1 MNEMQV
7 FENKMFGQ
15 LRTVEQNGQ
24 TWFVAADVCRAL
36 EIEPTATRRLDED
49 EKNTLRL
56 TQGHSG
62 QRGGAQMMTIVNE
75 PGLYTLVLGSRK
87 PEAKAFKR
95 WVTHDV
101 LPAIR
106 KHGLYVQEELMR
118 SKEELEEA
126 VTRYVEENKALK
138 ARNSELIDK
147 NVELK
152 ANNSDL
158 IDKNDKL
165 SADNAYLEKRNDE
178 LFGGYHTACREAARN
193 ERILNRYREQEDAD
207 GLCDLRT
214 TAGNLCMMEH
224 EFINLCLQ
232 RRLLYRGARGRL
244 RVYARPFARWM
255 FIMKGNRIYT
265 NAQGRERL
273 AIALN
278 V

>member
-36 EIEPTATRRLDED
+36 EVKNGRDAVARLDED
-49 EKNTLRL
+49 EKMTVGL
-56 TQGHSG
+56 TDSHSG
-62 QRGGAQMMTIVNE
+62 QRGGAQMMTLVNE

-126 VTRYVEENKALK
+126 IARYVEENSKL
-138 ARNSELIDK
+138 RE
-147 NVELK
+147 
-152 ANNSDL
+152 
-158 IDKNDKL
+158 KNDKL

-255 FIMKGNRIYT
+255 FIMKGSRIYT

>member
-56 TQGHSG
+56 TQGTSG
-62 QRGGAQMMTIVNE
+62 NPNVNVVNE

-87 PEAKAFKR
+87 PEARAFKR
-95 WVTHDV
+95 WLTHEV

-106 KHGLYVQEELMR
+106 KHRLYLMDELVR
-118 SKEELEEA
+118 NSDELSKAL
-126 VTRYVEENKALK
+126 TQYMEENMALK

-152 ANNSDL
+152 ASNSDL

-224 EFINLCLQ
+224 EFINRCLQ

>member
-36 EIEPTATRRLDED
+36 EVGRTWNALQRLERD
-49 EKNTLRL
+49 EKDAISISTP
-56 TQGHSG
+56 GG
-62 QRGGAQMMTIVNE
+62 QQEMSIINE

-101 LPAIR
+101 LPALR
-106 KHGLYVQEELMR
+106 KHGMYVQEELMH
-118 SKEELEEA
+118 SKEELEKA
-126 VTRYVEENKALK
+126 IARYVEEN
-138 ARNSELIDK
+138 S
-147 NVELK
+147 
-152 ANNSDL
+152 
-158 IDKNDKL
+158 KL

-178 LFGGYHTACREAARN
+178 LFSGYHNACREAARN
-193 ERILNRYREQEDAD
+193 ERILNRYSEQEDAD

-224 EFINLCLQ
+224 EFINRCLQ

>member
-36 EIEPTATRRLDED
+36 EVGRTWNALQRLDSD
-49 EKNTLRL
+49 EKDAISISTP
-56 TQGHSG
+56 GG
-62 QRGGAQMMTIVNE
+62 QQEMSIINE

-87 PEAKAFKR
+87 PEAKTFKR

-101 LPAIR
+101 LPALR
-106 KHGLYVQEELMR
+106 KHGMYVQEELMR

-126 VTRYVEENKALK
+126 LARYVEENSKLSAD
-138 ARNSELIDK
+138 N
-147 NVELK
+147 
-152 ANNSDL
+152 ANL
-158 IDKNDKL
+158 EKCNDKL

>member
-36 EIEPTATRRLDED
+36 EVGNSRQALTRLDED
-49 EKNTLRL
+49 EKGVISTDTL
-56 TQGHSG
+56 
-62 QRGGAQMMTIVNE
+62 GGTQMMSIVNE

-101 LPAIR
+101 LPALR
-106 KHGLYVQEELMR
+106 KHGMYVQEELMR
-118 SKEELEEA
+118 SKEDLEEA
-126 VTRYVEENKALK
+126 VARYVEEN
-138 ARNSELIDK
+138 S
-147 NVELK
+147 
-152 ANNSDL
+152 
-158 IDKNDKL
+158 KL
-165 SADNAYLEKRNDE
+165 LADNAYLEKRNDE
-178 LFGGYHTACREAARN
+178 LFSGYHNACREASRN

-224 EFINLCLQ
+224 EFINRCLQ

>member
-36 EIEPTATRRLDED
+36 EITNSGNAISRLDDD
-49 EKNTLRL
+49 EKMTVRS
-56 TQGHSG
+56 TDSHSG
-62 QRGGAQMMTIVNE
+62 QRGGAQMMTLVNE

-101 LPAIR
+101 LPALR
-106 KHGLYVQEELMR
+106 KHGMYVQEELMH
-118 SKEELEEA
+118 SKEELEKA
-126 VTRYVEENKALK
+126 IARYVEENSKLSEQ
-138 ARNSELIDK
+138 NS
-147 NVELK
+147 
-152 ANNSDL
+152 
-158 IDKNDKL
+158 KL

>member
-36 EIEPTATRRLDED
+36 EITNSGNAISRLDAD
-49 EKNTLRL
+49 EKMTIRS
-56 TQGHSG
+56 TDSHSG
-62 QRGGAQMMTIVNE
+62 QRGGAQMMTMVNE
-75 PGLYTLVLGSRK
+75 PGLYSLVLGSRK

-95 WVTHDV
+95 WVTHEV
-101 LPAIR
+101 LPALR
-106 KHGLYVQEELMR
+106 KHGMYVQEELMR

-126 VTRYVEENKALK
+126 IARYVEENSK
-138 ARNSELIDK
+138 LIDK
-147 NVELK
+147 NAEL
-152 ANNSDL
+152 L
-158 IDKNDKL
+158 
-165 SADNAYLEKRNDE
+165 ADNDRLEKRNDE
-178 LFGGYHTACREAARN
+178 LFGGYHNAMREAVRN

-224 EFINLCLQ
+224 EFINRCLQ

-255 FIMKGNRIYT
+255 FILNGNRIYT

>member
-36 EIEPTATRRLDED
+36 EVGNSRQALTRLDED
-49 EKNTLRL
+49 EKGVISTDTL
-56 TQGHSG
+56 
-62 QRGGAQMMTIVNE
+62 GGTQMMSIVNE

-101 LPAIR
+101 LPALR
-106 KHGLYVQEELMR
+106 KHGMYVQAELMR

-126 VTRYVEENKALK
+126 VARYVEENSKL
-138 ARNSELIDK
+138 SE
-147 NVELK
+147 
-152 ANNSDL
+152 
-158 IDKNDKL
+158 KNDKL
-165 SADNAYLEKRNDE
+165 LADNAYLEKHNDE
-178 LFGGYHTACREAARN
+178 LFGGYHDACREAARN

-214 TAGNLCMMEH
+214 TAGNLCMVEH
-224 EFINLCLQ
+224 EFINRCLQ

-265 NAQGRERL
+265 NARGRERL

>member
-36 EIEPTATRRLDED
+36 EITNSGNAISRLDAD
-49 EKNTLRL
+49 GKMTVRS
-56 TQGHSG
+56 TDSHSG
-62 QRGGAQMMTIVNE
+62 QRGGAQMVTLVNE

-101 LPAIR
+101 LPALR
-106 KHGLYVQEELMR
+106 KHGMYVQEELMR

-126 VTRYVEENKALK
+126 VARYVEEN
-138 ARNSELIDK
+138 S
-147 NVELK
+147 
-152 ANNSDL
+152 
-158 IDKNDKL
+158 KL

-178 LFGGYHTACREAARN
+178 LFSGYHNACREAARN

-224 EFINLCLQ
+224 EFINRCLQ

>member
-36 EIEPTATRRLDED
+36 EITNSGNAISRLDAD
-49 EKNTLRL
+49 EKMTVRS
-56 TQGHSG
+56 TDSHSG
-62 QRGGAQMMTIVNE
+62 QRGGAQMMTLVNE

-101 LPAIR
+101 LPALR
-106 KHGLYVQEELMR
+106 KHGMYVQKELMR

-126 VTRYVEENKALK
+126 IARYVEENSKL
-138 ARNSELIDK
+138 SE
-147 NVELK
+147 E
-152 ANNSDL
+152 
-158 IDKNDKL
+158 NDKL